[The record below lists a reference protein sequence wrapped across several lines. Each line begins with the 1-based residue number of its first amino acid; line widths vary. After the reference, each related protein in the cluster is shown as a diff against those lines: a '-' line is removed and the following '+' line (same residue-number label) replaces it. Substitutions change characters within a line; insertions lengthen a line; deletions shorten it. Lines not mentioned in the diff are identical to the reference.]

1 MSQSRRF
8 PFDHPQ
14 IAAVLSRQH
23 AAAEADKRK
32 LLPRLPA
39 YFWAKLTS
47 KLDDPSFRARVF
59 SDVYSAVTE
68 ERGGLLYLMARAIR
82 AKRIVEFGSSF
93 GISTIYLAT
102 AVRDNFPSE
111 SAPTASVTGSEMDP
125 KKIAQAT
132 KNVEEA
138 GLADLVKFLQGDALE
153 TLRSVEAPIDLVFLD
168 GRKDLYLPV
177 LQVLTPKLRPGA
189 VVISDNIDSFA
200 KDVQPFLAH
209 VQNPANGF
217 ASSTLKLSD
226 SMEFSVF
233 NAGK

>member
-111 SAPTASVTGSEMDP
+111 SAPTASVTG
-125 KKIAQAT
+125 T
-132 KNVEEA
+132 
-138 GLADLVKFLQGDALE
+138 G
-153 TLRSVEAPIDLVFLD
+153 
-168 GRKDLYLPV
+168 
-177 LQVLTPKLRPGA
+177 
-189 VVISDNIDSFA
+189 
-200 KDVQPFLAH
+200 
-209 VQNPANGF
+209 
-217 ASSTLKLSD
+217 
-226 SMEFSVF
+226 
-233 NAGK
+233 